1 MSKDREN
8 LTIVPILNQSLKG
21 KEVDGVITYP
31 IYLRVILGQKNTHLP
46 IYLSSRDK
54 EVNTYASEE
63 EFEAIKANWERYNSS
78 DFVEPNYAGDIR
90 FQLIT
95 KLATVVRNLEQ
106 YESVELKQK
115 FKLKGLRRRLD
126 FMYTHLV
133 SFVDQEMNEKLY
145 NYLVDEKNAKSGNSS
160 FIASLFDFS
169 LPFEQNFDRLAWG
182 YQEAEITLPE
192 ELTKEIEFTFLLK
205 AMEYESSLSFRD
217 AYPAYDFLVLKNSIH
232 FYDFL
237 KYNSK
242 TLFDAKQL
250 LKLPLAHPFS
260 RYVSLVPP
268 SEDVVFYKNMYEKL
282 LRRITYE
289 YKKLLA

>member
-1 MSKDREN
+1 M
-8 LTIVPILNQSLKG
+8 
-21 KEVDGVITYP
+21 
-31 IYLRVILGQKNTHLP
+31 
-46 IYLSSRDK
+46 
-54 EVNTYASEE
+54 
-63 EFEAIKANWERYNSS
+63 
-78 DFVEPNYAGDIR
+78 
-90 FQLIT
+90 
-95 KLATVVRNLEQ
+95 EQ

-115 FKLKGLRRRLD
+115 FKLKGLRKRLD
-126 FMYTHLV
+126 FMYTPLI
-133 SFVDQEMNEKLY
+133 SFVDQEMNEKVYKFLA
-145 NYLVDEKNAKSGNSS
+145 DEKNARTVNSS
-160 FIASLFDFS
+160 VIASFFDFL
-169 LPFEQNFDRLAWG
+169 LPFEQNFDRLAWN

-205 AMEYESSLSFRD
+205 AMEYESALSFRD

-232 FYDFL
+232 FFDFL

-282 LRRITYE
+282 LRRLTDE

>member
-21 KEVDGVITYP
+21 KEVDRVMTYP
-31 IYLRVILGQKNTHLP
+31 TYLRVILGQKKTHLH
-46 IYLSSRDK
+46 IQSSSRDK

-63 EFEAIKANWERYNSS
+63 VFETIKANWERYNSS

-115 FKLKGLRRRLD
+115 FKLKGLRKRLD
-126 FMYTHLV
+126 FMYTPLI
-133 SFVDQEMNEKLY
+133 SFVDQEMNEKVYKFLA
-145 NYLVDEKNAKSGNSS
+145 DEKNARTVNSS
-160 FIASLFDFS
+160 VIASFFDFL
-169 LPFEQNFDRLAWG
+169 LPFEQNFDRLAWN

-205 AMEYESSLSFRD
+205 AMEYESALSFRD

-232 FYDFL
+232 FFDFL

-282 LRRITYE
+282 LRRLTDE

>member
-54 EVNTYASEE
+54 DVNTYASED
-63 EFEAIKANWERYNSS
+63 EFKAIKANWGRYNSS
-78 DFVEPNYAGDIR
+78 DFVETNYAGDFR

-133 SFVDQEMNEKLY
+133 SFVDREMNEKVY
-145 NYLVDEKNAKSGNSS
+145 NYLTEDKNADIGNSS

-169 LPFEQNFDRLAWG
+169 FPFEQNFDRLAWN
-182 YQEAEITLPE
+182 YQEAEITLTE

-217 AYPAYDFLVLKNSIH
+217 AYPTYDFLVLKNSIH
-232 FYDFL
+232 FFDFL

-268 SEDVVFYKNMYEKL
+268 SEDVIFYKGRYEKL
-282 LRRITYE
+282 LRRLTDE
-289 YKKLLA
+289 YKNLLA